1 MCYSNPSLFGIHIH
15 IPTLVS
21 KYPDNE
27 RFPGTT
33 LESCERREINGMV
46 NIYNGHTQ
54 RLLSLFKINRL

>member
-46 NIYNGHTQ
+46 NIY
-54 RLLSLFKINRL
+54 IYI